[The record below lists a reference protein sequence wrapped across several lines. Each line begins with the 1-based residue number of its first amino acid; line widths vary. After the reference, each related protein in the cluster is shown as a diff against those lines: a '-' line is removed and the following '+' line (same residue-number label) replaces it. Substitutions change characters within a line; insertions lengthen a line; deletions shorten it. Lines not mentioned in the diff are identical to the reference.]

1 METNNHAPTNLVDDV
16 LQECDVMLL
25 AMEALAHHCS
35 DTREANAALAQAY
48 RLRHAIDALIGNM
61 RKDAL
66 DRIPRAD
73 E

>member
-1 METNNHAPTNLVDDV
+1 
-16 LQECDVMLL
+16 MLL